1 VIEPKGGE
9 INYDLA
15 FKNPLKFYDN
25 VMNQDIREH
34 SCAAKGGHS
43 PMRYSNVLTKRAI
56 AKVLNAIERKLSKLI
71 KQQTFDNFKSNN
83 ENIDEAEF

>member
-1 VIEPKGGE
+1 MIEPKGGE

-15 FKNPLKFYDN
+15 YKKPLKFYEN

-56 AKVLNAIERKLSKLI
+56 EILNIIGRKLSKLI

-83 ENIDEAEF
+83 ENIDEAEY